1 MYYFRLSLLI
11 LLIYSI
17 RQSALI
23 FNKNEKFAIYQYFIL
38 LILLILDMYLDLEL
52 VVMSS
57 DIIYELKY
65 IVILMIIYL
74 SIYLLIKKLYVRR
87 KEYL

>member
-1 MYYFRLSLLI
+1 
-11 LLIYSI
+11 
-17 RQSALI
+17 
-23 FNKNEKFAIYQYFIL
+23 
-38 LILLILDMYLDLEL
+38 MYLDFKNL

-57 DIIYELKY
+57 DIIYESKY
-65 IVILMIIYL
+65 IVILMTIYL

>member
-1 MYYFRLSLLI
+1 
-11 LLIYSI
+11 
-17 RQSALI
+17 
-23 FNKNEKFAIYQYFIL
+23 
-38 LILLILDMYLDLEL
+38 MYLDLEL

>member
-1 MYYFRLSLLI
+1 MCIRDSF
-11 LLIYSI
+11 I

-57 DIIYELKY
+57 DIIYESKY
-65 IVILMIIYL
+65 IVILMTIYL

>member
-11 LLIYSI
+11 LLIYFI

-57 DIIYELKY
+57 DIIYESKY
-65 IVILMIIYL
+65 IVILMTIYL